1 MLVPVQQ
8 HRIVPT
14 HLLFNKLDRRVC
26 IPKHNVLVMFSMS
39 LRFSVLNF
47 TICRS
52 FTDDESS
59 KNCIASPSFSILLK
73 MSFPKLLATY
83 FLSSDKRLS
92 LTDFNDGQISRK
104 CSVSS
109 VSLWHRGHISF
120 SWFFVNFALSD
131 CKSWLLVQL

>member
-1 MLVPVQQ
+1 M
-8 HRIVPT
+8 
-14 HLLFNKLDRRVC
+14 C
-26 IPKHNVLVMFSMS
+26 IPNHNVLVMLSMC

-59 KNCIASPSFSILLK
+59 KNCIVSPSFSILLK
-73 MSFPKLLATY
+73 MSFQKLFATY
-83 FLSSDKRLS
+83 FLSTDKCLS

-109 VSLWHRGHISF
+109 MSLWHISF
-120 SWFFVNFALSD
+120 SCIIVNIAFSD
-131 CKSWLLVQL
+131 CKVVLVISLALTSAFLTVFGGIFEL